1 MAYQK
6 RYRSI
11 VPIPRDQHAHDAVA
25 VWLTRESFDRAAAA
39 DCLQL
44 VEFTDLGELA
54 AADIPPKVDKQLG
67 RPAGDFTWRLFE
79 GVARRAA
86 DA

>member
-6 RYRSI
+6 RYRAI
-11 VPIPRDQHAHDAVA
+11 VPIPRDEGADDQVA

-39 DCLQL
+39 DSLRITA
-44 VEFTDLGELA
+44 FTDLGELPA
-54 AADIPPKVDKQLG
+54 TNIPPKVDKQLG
-67 RPAGDFTWRLFE
+67 RPAGEFIWRLFE
-79 GVARRAA
+79 AVGRRA